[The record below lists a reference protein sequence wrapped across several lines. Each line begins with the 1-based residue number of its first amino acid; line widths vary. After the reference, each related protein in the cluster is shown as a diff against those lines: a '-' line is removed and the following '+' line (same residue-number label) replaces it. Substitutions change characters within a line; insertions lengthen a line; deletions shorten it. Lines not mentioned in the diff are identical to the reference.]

1 MSALLSISW
10 TPASAMFCD
19 YSDEQSGPQRAYDM
33 FSVGISFK
41 GSPDI
46 PLKVDEIQMI
56 HIYLNLM
63 TCKSIVKGAE
73 IRKSQDKA
81 AFLRCL

>member
-1 MSALLSISW
+1 MMMKNSMHWNVSKDKVSALPSIPW

-19 YSDEQSGPQRAYDM
+19 YSDEQSPQRVLKELM

-56 HIYLNLM
+56 HIYLN
-63 TCKSIVKGAE
+63 
-73 IRKSQDKA
+73 
-81 AFLRCL
+81 

>member
-1 MSALLSISW
+1 M
-10 TPASAMFCD
+10 PASAMFCD
-19 YSDEQSGPQRAYDM
+19 YSDEQNGPQRAYNM

-56 HIYLNLM
+56 YIYLNLM

-73 IRKSQDKA
+73 IKKKSRQGC
-81 AFLRCL
+81 FLKRIVI

>member
-1 MSALLSISW
+1 M
-10 TPASAMFCD
+10 PASAMFCN
-19 YSDEQSGPQRAYDM
+19 YSDGQNGPQRAYTM
-33 FSVGISFK
+33 FSVSISFK

-73 IRKSQDKA
+73 IQKSQDKA

>member
-1 MSALLSISW
+1 
-10 TPASAMFCD
+10 
-19 YSDEQSGPQRAYDM
+19 M

-56 HIYLNLM
+56 YIYLNLM

-73 IRKSQDKA
+73 IKKSQDKA
-81 AFLRCL
+81 AFLRGL

>member
-1 MSALLSISW
+1 
-10 TPASAMFCD
+10 MFCD
-19 YSDEQSGPQRAYDM
+19 YSDEQSPQRVLKELM

-73 IRKSQDKA
+73 VQKSQDKA

>member
-1 MSALLSISW
+1 MNKVVLKEL
-10 TPASAMFCD
+10 
-19 YSDEQSGPQRAYDM
+19 M

-73 IRKSQDKA
+73 VQKSQDKA

>member
-1 MSALLSISW
+1 
-10 TPASAMFCD
+10 
-19 YSDEQSGPQRAYDM
+19 M

-46 PLKVDEIQMI
+46 TLKVDESQMI
-56 HIYLNLM
+56 YIYLNLM

-73 IRKSQDKA
+73 IKKSQDKA
-81 AFLRCL
+81 AFLRGL